1 MSKLRRIVVG
11 YNFLPDGEVA
21 FHSARILAERSNAML
36 YVLHVV
42 DPSPIFEQKPTPTPP
57 ALTPLEEI
65 LGNVRDQLKALAAA
79 PELARL
85 HVITDV
91 HTGKPFVELIRV
103 CDRWP
108 GDLIVVGVGERG
120 AGRFLGS
127 TAERVLR
134 KARVPVLIAKRL
146 LTSSPKTILI
156 PTDFSSCSQEAAQEA
171 LVLVQRFGGRVVFL
185 HVMESYYLYPP
196 AYGVAPELAH
206 ISPDVFEPSWQEF
219 LHELPLGGGLKW
231 EKQTREGRAAETIAD
246 VATEIGADLIVM
258 GTHGRT
264 GLPHLLLGSV
274 AEKVVRLSSC
284 SVLTVRPSAFRFELP

>member
-1 MSKLRRIVVG
+1 MSKLRRIMVG

-21 FHSARILAERSNAML
+21 FHSARILAERANARL

-42 DPSPIFEQKPTPTPP
+42 EPSPIFEQQPTSTPP
-57 ALTPLEEI
+57 ALAPLEDI
-65 LGNVRDQLKALAAA
+65 LGNVRDQLRALAAA

-91 HTGKPFVELIRV
+91 QTGKPFVELIRV
-103 CDRWP
+103 CHRWP
-108 GDLIVVGVGERG
+108 GDLIVVGVSEQGT
-120 AGRFLGS
+120 GRFLGS

-134 KARVPVLIAKRL
+134 KSPVPVLIAKRV
-146 LTSSPKTILI
+146 LTSNPKTILI
-156 PTDFSSCSQEAAQEA
+156 PTDFSACSQEAAHEA
-171 LVLVQRFGGRVVFL
+171 LALVRTFGGRVVFL
-185 HVMESYYLYPP
+185 HVMESHYLYPP

-206 ISPDVFEPSWQEF
+206 VSPDVFEASWQEF
-219 LHELPLGGGLKW
+219 LHDLPLGGGVKW
-231 EKQTREGRAAETIAD
+231 EKQTREGRAAETTTNA
-246 VATEIGADLIVM
+246 AAEIGADLIVM

-274 AEKVVRLSSC
+274 AEKVVRLSAC